1 MIIIVTIIIIKTCK
15 VTIKGKDSSYLAY
28 SDRKKLHGV
37 RVSPKLS
44 EWIGS
49 TCFNED
55 FVKNYNKVTMLDLY
69 LKLTQIFLNNGDVA
83 FTFFNWKNN

>member
-1 MIIIVTIIIIKTCK
+1 MKSQHQ
-15 VTIKGKDSSYLAY
+15 GKDSSYLTY

-55 FVKNYNKVTMLDLY
+55 FVKNYNKVTMLVILEADTNLPEQWICRIY
-69 LKLTQIFLNNGDVA
+69 LF
-83 FTFFNWKNN
+83 

>member
-1 MIIIVTIIIIKTCK
+1 M
-15 VTIKGKDSSYLAY
+15 
-28 SDRKKLHGV
+28 

-55 FVKNYNKVTMLDLY
+55 FVKNYNKVTMLVILEADTNLPEQWICRIY
-69 LKLTQIFLNNGDVA
+69 LF
-83 FTFFNWKNN
+83 